1 MVTNKEMKEIH
12 EIIKYLESQIRLL
25 KINNDDSYVEIDEA
39 QKQLDNANKVK
50 AKLQGAIDLFK
61 EIEEL

>member
-1 MVTNKEMKEIH
+1 MKEIN
-12 EIIKYLESQIRLL
+12 EIRSFLYL
-25 KINNDDSYVEIDEA
+25 KITRIEADQELFGQDNVKEIKELR
-39 QKQLDNANKVK
+39 KQLDNANKVK

>member
-1 MVTNKEMKEIH
+1 MKEIN
-12 EIIKYLESQIRLL
+12 EIIKYLESQIRSL

>member
-1 MVTNKEMKEIH
+1 MKEIN
-12 EIIKYLESQIRLL
+12 EIIEYLEDKLYKAELLGMRVPIYKCKNQI
-25 KINNDDSYVEIDEA
+25 
-39 QKQLDNANKVK
+39 DNANKVK

>member
-1 MVTNKEMKEIH
+1 MKEIN
-12 EIIKYLESQIRLL
+12 EIIEYLQRDLVLYNVIEGDNSLTIA
-25 KINNDDSYVEIDEA
+25 EA

>member
-1 MVTNKEMKEIH
+1 MKEIN
-12 EIIKYLESQIRLL
+12 EIIEHLKSELHKVDLYNKYNTEKIGELCKQI
-25 KINNDDSYVEIDEA
+25 E
-39 QKQLDNANKVK
+39 NANKVK

>member
-1 MVTNKEMKEIH
+1 MREIH
-12 EIIKYLESQIRLL
+12 EIRDFLNVQMLTLQSHQAMMLTVDNSE
-25 KINNDDSYVEIDEA
+25 KINEY
-39 QKQLDNANKVK
+39 QKQLDNANKVA

>member
-1 MVTNKEMKEIH
+1 MKEIH
-12 EIIKYLESQIRLL
+12 EIIRHLKLELNIAKEDGKDYSAMKL
-25 KINNDDSYVEIDEA
+25 
-39 QKQLDNANKVK
+39 QKQVDNAYKVK

>member
-1 MVTNKEMKEIH
+1 MREIN
-12 EIIKYLESQIRLL
+12 EIIEYLQRDLVLYNVIEGDNSLTIA
-25 KINNDDSYVEIDEA
+25 EA

>member
-1 MVTNKEMKEIH
+1 MKEIN
-12 EIIKYLESQIRLL
+12 EIIRHLKLELNIAKEDGKDYSAMKLQ
-25 KINNDDSYVEIDEA
+25 DQV
-39 QKQLDNANKVK
+39 DNANKVA

>member
-1 MVTNKEMKEIH
+1 MKEIN
-12 EIIKYLESQIRLL
+12 EIIRHLEEELNNL
-25 KINNDDSYVEIDEA
+25 KLDGKKFSASAVQN
-39 QKQLDNANKVK
+39 QLDNANKVA

>member
-1 MVTNKEMKEIH
+1 VVTNKEMKEIH

-61 EIEEL
+61 EIEQL

>member
-1 MVTNKEMKEIH
+1 MKEIN
-12 EIIKYLESQIRLL
+12 EIIEYLQRDLVLYNVIEGDNSLTIA
-25 KINNDDSYVEIDEA
+25 EA

-61 EIEEL
+61 EIEKL

>member
-1 MVTNKEMKEIH
+1 MKEIN
-12 EIIKYLESQIRLL
+12 EIIEYLQRDLVLYNVIEGDNSLTIA
-25 KINNDDSYVEIDEA
+25 EA

-61 EIEEL
+61 EIGQL

>member
-1 MVTNKEMKEIH
+1 MKEIN
-12 EIIKYLESQIRLL
+12 EIIEHLS
-25 KINNDDSYVEIDEA
+25 NEIYISECDGEEFNTMHL

>member
-1 MVTNKEMKEIH
+1 MKEIH

>member
-1 MVTNKEMKEIH
+1 MKEIN
-12 EIIKYLESQIRLL
+12 EIKEFLYL
-25 KINNDDSYVEIDEA
+25 KIISMQKEQKKYNIDNNKQISDYFT
-39 QKQLDNANKVK
+39 QLDNANKVA